1 MLVCL
6 QIPYFNMKLS
16 LTVIV
21 MAILATEVENE
32 ILLSLLP
39 RVCRIV
45 SVWSSLH
52 SGQAVCYSNA

>member
-6 QIPYFNMKLS
+6 QIPYFNMGLS

-32 ILLSLLP
+32 ILLSSLP

-52 SGQAVCYSNA
+52 SSQAVCYPNA